1 MRITVRLFAAYREAA
16 GAAALALEV
25 PDGATAGDVWTLLR
39 QACPQLDGLP
49 APAAV
54 AVNDAVRPPEHRLAA
69 GDQVALL
76 APVSGGAGD
85 PAAPAEGGADGAH
98 DRVHPVSGGAG
109 DPAAPDPAAGAAEMA
124 AAVVHVDLVADPIRL
139 DPLLEAVRH
148 RDAGAVVLFLG
159 TVREQSR
166 GRQVQRLEYEA
177 YETLARA
184 EMQRIA
190 AEAAARFGARVA
202 MVHRVG
208 TLAVGEISVAIAAAA
223 PHRREAF
230 EAGRFA
236 IDTLKQ
242 TVPIW
247 KKEVWADGAQWIG
260 PEDAPEAPPP
270 PEAAARDP

>member
-39 QACPQLDGLP
+39 QACPQLDNLP

-69 GDQVALL
+69 GDFVALL

-85 PAAPAEGGADGAH
+85 P
-98 DRVHPVSGGAG
+98 V
-109 DPAAPDPAAGAAEMA
+109 APDPAADAAEMA

-148 RDAGAVVLFLG
+148 RDAGAVVLLLG

-260 PEDAPEAPPP
+260 QEEQAAEAPPP
-270 PEAAARDP
+270 PGAAARDP